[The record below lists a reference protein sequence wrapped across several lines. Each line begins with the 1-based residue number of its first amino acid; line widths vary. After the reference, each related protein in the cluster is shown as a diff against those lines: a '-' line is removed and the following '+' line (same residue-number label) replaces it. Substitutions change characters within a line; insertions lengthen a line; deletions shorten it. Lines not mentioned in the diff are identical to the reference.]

1 MSLVVYPL
9 TKVGTVVL
17 SHTPREVDDTIQS
30 LDLDPISCKSR
41 SVRILIL
48 HPCFQVFA
56 NFRSVPFSATAVC
69 CNKEKIFKDASIEVV
84 HILLFDLSERVIS
97 LLCDVVNGQ

>member
-1 MSLVVYPL
+1 MQGQHHIAVAAGGVKLQQFFIGSCPLVFF
-9 TKVGTVVL
+9 

-30 LDLDPISCKSR
+30 LDLDPISCKSG

-56 NFRSVPFSATAVC
+56 NFRSVPFSATAIC

-84 HILLFDLSERVIS
+84 HIT
-97 LLCDVVNGQ
+97 VV